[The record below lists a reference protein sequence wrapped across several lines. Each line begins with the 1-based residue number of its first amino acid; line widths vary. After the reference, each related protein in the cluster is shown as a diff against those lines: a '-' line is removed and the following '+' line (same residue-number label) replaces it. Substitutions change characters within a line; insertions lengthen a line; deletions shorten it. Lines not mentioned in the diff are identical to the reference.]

1 MCGYFLI
8 VTVISHAT
16 HSGAGDKDVKCP
28 IHAQESQA
36 QLTNVHP
43 NPNKNTKWFI
53 IIPVQ
58 IEHEQNLRWSITST
72 FWLTMVSSYLIPP
85 QTPLSVDSSV
95 EFSAMKDYQWWQ
107 QWYLFKLPP
116 YNFTFVLSLTFLK
129 LAHMTPK
136 FLPETP
142 IPPLHGDTT
151 KTLVH

>member
-1 MCGYFLI
+1 
-8 VTVISHAT
+8 
-16 HSGAGDKDVKCP
+16 
-28 IHAQESQA
+28 
-36 QLTNVHP
+36 
-43 NPNKNTKWFI
+43 
-53 IIPVQ
+53 
-58 IEHEQNLRWSITST
+58 
-72 FWLTMVSSYLIPP
+72 MVSSYLIPP

-129 LAHMTPK
+129 LVHMTPK